1 MNEYKII
8 FFLFAFISLSISQVN
23 TESMRKKDINEG
35 IFNTV
40 NIDADYDNADD
51 NEIFNINFSYRL
63 DFIKSDFNTFMK
75 LNYENGYKK
84 TGNSTNTI
92 NNKGFC
98 HIRYTKNLIKN
109 YFLETFIQYEFN
121 DFLNIKDRYLLGIGT
136 RIKFDTKKN
145 NSIFLGIGLMN
156 EKEIY
161 ELDVE
166 DDKNLIRSTNYLSN
180 STKIND
186 NVTLSN
192 IIYFQLDIGNANDYR
207 ILYDSSINVETIK
220 NLSLNF
226 AINYRY
232 DNDPHENSS
241 QSYTQLSSGIEYEF

>member
-1 MNEYKII
+1 
-8 FFLFAFISLSISQVN
+8 
-23 TESMRKKDINEG
+23 
-35 IFNTV
+35 
-40 NIDADYDNADD
+40 
-51 NEIFNINFSYRL
+51 
-63 DFIKSDFNTFMK
+63 
-75 LNYENGYKK
+75 
-84 TGNSTNTI
+84 
-92 NNKGFC
+92 
-98 HIRYTKNLIKN
+98 
-109 YFLETFIQYEFN
+109 
-121 DFLNIKDRYLLGIGT
+121 
-136 RIKFDTKKN
+136 
-145 NSIFLGIGLMN
+145 MN

-166 DDKNLIRSTNYLSN
+166 GDKNLIRSTNYLSN

-192 IIYFQLDIGNANDYR
+192 IIYFQLDIGDANDYR

>member
-8 FFLFAFISLSISQVN
+8 FFLSIFISLSICQVN
-23 TESMRKKDINEG
+23 TESMRKSNLNEG
-35 IFNTV
+35 IFNKIS
-40 NIDADYDNADD
+40 IDLDYDNANN
-51 NEIFNINFSYRL
+51 NEIFNINFNYRI

-75 LNYENGYKK
+75 LNYENGYDK
-84 TGNSTNTI
+84 TDDNKNTI

-98 HIRYTKNLIKN
+98 HIRYTKNLIEK

-121 DFLNIKDRYLLGIGT
+121 DFLNIKDRYLLGLGT
-136 RIKFDTKKN
+136 RIKLDTKKN

-161 ELDVE
+161 EVD

-186 NVTLSN
+186 NITLSN
-192 IIYFQLDIGNANDYR
+192 IIYFQLDIGNSNDYR
-207 ILYDSSINVETIK
+207 ILYDSSINVETVK
-220 NLSLNF
+220 NLFLNF

-232 DNDPHENSS
+232 DNDPHENFS